1 LRPHGDWVMSF
12 NDVKKGA
19 NSGFVSTLG
28 QNLAQFPF
36 LHFRRTSV
44 AIHKISTQELGN
56 KGLS

>member
-1 LRPHGDWVMSF
+1 MSF
-12 NDVKKGA
+12 NDVQKGA
-19 NSGFVSTLG
+19 NRGFVSTLG

-44 AIHKISTQELGN
+44 ANHQTCTQELGN